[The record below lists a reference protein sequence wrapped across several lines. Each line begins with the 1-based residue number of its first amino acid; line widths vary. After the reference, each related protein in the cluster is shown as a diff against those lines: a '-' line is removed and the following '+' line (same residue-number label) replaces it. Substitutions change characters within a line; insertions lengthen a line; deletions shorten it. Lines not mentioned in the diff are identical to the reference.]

1 MDGVSPPAGDR
12 GASEASRPLSILLSA
27 YACEP
32 DKGSE
37 PGIGWQWAMNLA
49 GLGHRVWVLTR
60 ANNRAAIERA
70 MAANGIT
77 NVTFLYYDLPAW
89 ARTWKRGGRGVHLY
103 YLLWQLGAY
112 RVARKLT
119 REVSI
124 DVVHHITFGV
134 YRHPSF
140 MAFLGL
146 PFVFGPVGGGER
158 TPWELRKGFPL
169 RGHVTDMLRDGANW
183 VSGFDPLMRAMYRRT
198 AMTLCK
204 TRETLEQVP
213 AKYRSNCRVQLEL
226 GMHGDGEHSP
236 SDQVCARETF
246 DVLYVGRLLYMK
258 GVHLALLAFARSFAG
273 DPKARFTIIGSG
285 RDKAWVL
292 QLAHRLGLDSQ
303 LRWIPWMPREA
314 VLEKY
319 REHDVLLF
327 PSLHDS
333 SGNVVLEAMA
343 AGLPVVCV
351 NLGGPGQMVNEEVG
365 VAVPPGS
372 RDQVVADLSQA
383 LTKLA
388 QDPALRARLAANART
403 GARERFAWPAQA
415 QRMIGVYQQIIGVPP
430 QTGDVQ

>member
-1 MDGVSPPAGDR
+1 MDGVNTMPCGGTDQETA
-12 GASEASRPLSILLSA
+12 RPLSILLSA

-49 GLGHRVWVLTR
+49 ALGHKVWVITR
-60 ANNRAAIERA
+60 ANNRVAIERA
-70 MAANGIT
+70 MARNPVANVG
-77 NVTFLYYDLPAW
+77 FLYYDLPAW

-119 REVSI
+119 RQVPI

-158 TPWELRKGFPL
+158 APWGLRKGFPL
-169 RGHVTDMLRDGANW
+169 RGHVADMLRDGANW
-183 VSGFDPLMRAMYRRT
+183 VAGFDPLMRAMYRRT

-204 TRETLEQVP
+204 TRETLERVP
-213 AKYRSNCRVQLEL
+213 AKYRANCRVQLEL
-226 GMHGDGEHSP
+226 GMDGDGSILESGAARA
-236 SDQVCARETF
+236 SDTF
-246 DVLYVGRLLYMK
+246 DVLFVGRLLYLK
-258 GVHLALLAFARSFAG
+258 GLHLALRAFARSFGG

-285 RDKAWVL
+285 KDEAWVRD
-292 QLAHRLGLDSQ
+292 LARRLDLESQ
-303 LRWIPWMPREA
+303 IRWIPWIDREKLLA
-314 VLEKY
+314 KY

-351 NLGGPGQMVNEEVG
+351 NLGGPGQLVNEDAG
-365 VAVPPGS
+365 IAVPPGTH
-372 RDQVVADLSQA
+372 DEVVEGLAQA
-383 LTKLA
+383 LTTLA
-388 QDPALRARLAANART
+388 EDPVLRARMAQGART
-403 GARERFAWPAQA
+403 GAWERFSWPAQA
-415 QRMIGVYQQIIGVPP
+415 RRMTHVYQQIIAAEP
-430 QTGDVQ
+430 QVGGAR